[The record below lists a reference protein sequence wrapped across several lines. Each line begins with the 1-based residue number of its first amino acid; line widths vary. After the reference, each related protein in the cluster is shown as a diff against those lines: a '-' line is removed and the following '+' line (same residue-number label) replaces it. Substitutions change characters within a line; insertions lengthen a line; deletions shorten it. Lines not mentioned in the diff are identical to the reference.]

1 MESTETERA
10 LMELRSQLD
19 RQEKRLQLAEDQLAI
34 KNLMTRY
41 GLAADCGNDVL
52 AMACHTEDAE
62 YRVSSPRA
70 GRDGDQADL
79 VLQGREAIGEML
91 RSDLHQSM
99 LPNTAHTVG
108 PSNIEVKDDSA
119 RAIGYSRLYL
129 REGEQP
135 RLMRLSINEWTF
147 NRVDGEW
154 LIATRTSRLVGESAA
169 QDILRSLSRPAR

>member
-1 MESTETERA
+1 MEHAETERA
-10 LMELRSQLD
+10 LIELRGRLD
-19 RQEKRLQLAEDQLAI
+19 RQESRLQLAEDQLAI
-34 KNLMTRY
+34 MNLMARY
-41 GLAADCGNDVL
+41 GLAADCGNDAL
-52 AMACHTEDAE
+52 AMACHTKDAE

-70 GRDGDQADL
+70 GRDGGHEDL

-99 LPNTAHTVG
+99 LPDTAHTVG
-108 PSNIEVKDDSA
+108 PSDIDVRGDSA

-135 RLMRLSINEWTF
+135 RLLRLSINDWMF
-147 NRVDGEW
+147 HRVSGQW

-169 QDILRSLSRPAR
+169 QDILRSLSRPER